1 VQRDRQPGD
10 KLLPKISAAV
20 IQSVIATKLGLTG
33 HEHNVRVNAG
43 QELIDRMGREHA
55 DLMRVFFKGAESDP
69 RLQPEIQEFME
80 RVLSGAHQ
88 WEATAGFRML
98 AGTAAS
104 ALGTIISD
112 ALAPLVRDIV
122 VKTPNLVP
130 DPATL
135 AQMYAAGFLTDGNY
149 EYWVQSQGFQSA
161 FASSWLNLATNWP
174 DLPTSASL
182 YNRGIVDLATAKQYL
197 RNNAIPETIVDQ
209 VDQLFANI
217 PTVQDAAL
225 AVLRTDI
232 TVQQGQAYAHANGYT
247 DNDFNLFLDNT
258 GEPPGPES
266 LMEAYRRGFIDEAT
280 FKLGIAQSRVRDQ
293 WVDTLLELRYS
304 PISTSDA
311 VNAYVEGYITEKD
324 LASYADQNGLEPTQ
338 YKILADA
345 AGDPLSYTDMM
356 RLWRYGYATQQDVE
370 DALRRGR
377 LKDDYIPFALKL
389 KDAPMSVP
397 DAIEASI
404 QGYLPKQAASEIA
417 LMNGL
422 REQDFDPLWATAGD
436 PASRTEMIQL
446 WRRGEVTEQDVIA
459 ALKQSRL
466 KDSYVNTVLKLKV
479 QLPALY
485 ETRALLA
492 DGGLSAEQGTQI
504 LLAQGYDD
512 TIVKAIVAN
521 AIGSTTDIHKALTE
535 AQVVDLY
542 KEQFIDT
549 DELITELTGL
559 GYTQVEAELIQAI
572 ADDAQIITQRNAVIG
587 KIRAAYTGHRI
598 TEQQALDMLNQE
610 QVPAAA
616 GAKYVADWNVIIETE
631 VKQLSAAQVA
641 DAWQMNLFNADDVA
655 DNLQQALTYLVN
667 LGYSSDDAITLIEIK
682 NKGPLDNG
690 TTNQS
695 VSGGTSTPSQTG
707 GTG

>member
-1 VQRDRQPGD
+1 
-10 KLLPKISAAV
+10 
-20 IQSVIATKLGLTG
+20 
-33 HEHNVRVNAG
+33 
-43 QELIDRMGREHA
+43 
-55 DLMRVFFKGAESDP
+55 
-69 RLQPEIQEFME
+69 
-80 RVLSGAHQ
+80 
-88 WEATAGFRML
+88 
-98 AGTAAS
+98 
-104 ALGTIISD
+104 
-112 ALAPLVRDIV
+112 
-122 VKTPNLVP
+122 
-130 DPATL
+130 
-135 AQMYAAGFLTDGNY
+135 
-149 EYWVQSQGFQSA
+149 
-161 FASSWLNLATNWP
+161 
-174 DLPTSASL
+174 
-182 YNRGIVDLATAKQYL
+182 
-197 RNNAIPETIVDQ
+197 
-209 VDQLFANI
+209 
-217 PTVQDAAL
+217 
-225 AVLRTDI
+225 
-232 TVQQGQAYAHANGYT
+232 
-247 DNDFNLFLDNT
+247 
-258 GEPPGPES
+258 
-266 LMEAYRRGFIDEAT
+266 
-280 FKLGIAQSRVRDQ
+280 
-293 WVDTLLELRYS
+293 
-304 PISTSDA
+304 
-311 VNAYVEGYITEKD
+311 
-324 LASYADQNGLEPTQ
+324 
-338 YKILADA
+338 
-345 AGDPLSYTDMM
+345 
-356 RLWRYGYATQQDVE
+356 
-370 DALRRGR
+370 
-377 LKDDYIPFALKL
+377 
-389 KDAPMSVP
+389 
-397 DAIEASI
+397 
-404 QGYLPKQAASEIA
+404 
-417 LMNGL
+417 MNGL

-690 TTNQS
+690 ATNQS